1 MAKGRLLEVAVS
13 SFPHYEIFVPPSY
26 SNEPNAPVWVTDKSV
41 RKEVF
46 RGKFFALYRWFDKH
60 YPGWRKGRPLF
71 IQVGSKVRIE
81 GFLAVWKV
89 SHIIGRVAT
98 LWDEATNVSTRC
110 YLSDINVV
118 EE

>member
-1 MAKGRLLEVAVS
+1 MAKGRLLDIAIS
-13 SFPHYEIFVPPSY
+13 SFPHYEIFVPAS
-26 SNEPNAPVWVTDKSV
+26 SSSEANAPVWVTDKGT
-41 RKEVF
+41 RKQVF
-46 RGKFFALYRWFDKH
+46 RGRLFALYRWFDKH
-60 YPGWRKGRPLF
+60 YPGWRKGQPLF

-89 SHIIGRVAT
+89 VHIIGRVAT
-98 LWDEATNVSTRC
+98 LLDEATNVSTRC